1 LLKRILL
8 GLALLALVAVALG
21 YWGFQLITEPVPP
34 GEEVSVV
41 IPPGTNAREVSRILL
56 DHGLIKS
63 DWGFWLAVRKE
74 NAGGQLKAGEYQ
86 IPKGLT
92 LPQIIE
98 LLVKGQTATYPFTV
112 PEGLTVVQTANLL
125 ESLGLVDSDR
135 FIALTRES
143 PLNREHLPPGVD
155 LPEPM
160 EGYLFPET
168 YRIPKRA
175 TEEDIIA
182 LMYQQFLEVFD
193 DDLQARAEEI
203 GLSVHEAVTLASVIE
218 REARVDSERATISG
232 VYHNRLR
239 IGMKL
244 DACPTVLYAH
254 GRLDGDLTYEDLEID
269 SPYNTYLYA
278 GLPPGPIAAPG
289 EASIRAALF
298 PEDVD
303 YLYFVS
309 RNDGTHVF
317 SRTYAEHLQNKA
329 QYQPGG

>member
-1 LLKRILL
+1 MPKRILL
-8 GLALLALVAVALG
+8 GLVLLVTSAAFLG
-21 YWGFQLITEPVPP
+21 YWGFQFITEPVPP
-34 GEEVSVV
+34 GGEVSVV
-41 IPPGTNAREVSRILL
+41 IPPGMNARGVSRILL
-56 DHGLIKS
+56 EHGLIKS
-63 DWGFWLAVRKE
+63 DWGFWLAVRKS
-74 NAGGQLKAGEYQ
+74 NLSGQLKAGEYQ
-86 IPKGLT
+86 IPRGLT
-92 LPQIIE
+92 LPEIIE

-125 ESLGLVDSDR
+125 EALGLVDSNR
-135 FIALTRES
+135 FLALTREA
-143 PLNREHLPPGVD
+143 PLNHEHLPPGAK

-168 YRIPKRA
+168 YKIPKRA

-182 LMYQQFLEVFD
+182 LMYQQFLEVFGE
-193 DDLQARAEEI
+193 DLQARAEEL
-203 GLSVHEAVTLASVIE
+203 GLSLHEVVILASVIE
-218 REARVDSERATISG
+218 REAMVDSERTTISG

-244 DACPTVLYAH
+244 DADPTVLYAH
-254 GRLDGDLTYEDLEID
+254 GRLDGQLTYADLEID

-298 PEDVD
+298 PEDID